1 MKGLIIKDFEYL
13 KTRLG
18 SFICFNLFSIL
29 IAVTSKDMLI
39 HLMMVSFIMPLY
51 IVDGAISDEK
61 SNWTITALLSPLD
74 RKDIVIEKY
83 MYVNIL
89 NGLGILVCIILY
101 LIFKLYYGVV
111 YSPIDKVNLILI
123 IFAFFHIQSNYLPKL
138 FTNSPEK
145 ASKSYAIGGIIYIL
159 LIRKSNIF
167 MFVETLILKY
177 WYLIIIAGILLYI
190 ESMRESIKNLEKR
203 EF

>member
-29 IAVTSKDMLI
+29 IAVISKDMLI

-190 ESMRESIKNLEKR
+190 ESIKESIKNLEKR

>member
-29 IAVTSKDMLI
+29 IAATSKDMLI

-123 IFAFFHIQSNYLPKL
+123 IFAFSIYNQTTYQSYLQIAQKKHQSHML
-138 FTNSPEK
+138 L
-145 ASKSYAIGGIIYIL
+145 AVLCIY
-159 LIRKSNIF
+159 
-167 MFVETLILKY
+167 Y
-177 WYLIIIAGILLYI
+177 
-190 ESMRESIKNLEKR
+190 
-203 EF
+203 

>member
-190 ESMRESIKNLEKR
+190 ESIKESIKNLEKR